1 MKNSSNIYGGLSG
14 VEMVDTEFDFGRGII
29 IRKTYAH
36 LTSPF
41 IMAFKPPGKY
51 KFHDGPWKA
60 AKGGVSF
67 DISAEVE
74 VPVIKELNDDFDQ
87 MDLLWLVVALLRL
100 ALLFAAESPASG
112 TLRNSLSVSS

>member
-14 VEMVDTEFDFGRGII
+14 IEMVGTEFDFGRGKI

-60 AKGGVSF
+60 AKSGISF

-74 VPVIKELNDDFDQ
+74 VPLHKRTQ
-87 MDLLWLVVALLRL
+87 
-100 ALLFAAESPASG
+100 
-112 TLRNSLSVSS
+112 